1 MAKEIADVDFATGA
15 LDLDGLEKQLQSAL
29 PSIEAEAMVNAS
41 VADGALIAAGSGATA
56 PPPVVVNITFGD
68 VQMASDMDIEYVA
81 KQVSDIIAAEVVTV
95 GGAF

>member
-1 MAKEIADVDFATGA
+1 MLSKPTGESLTLAQEAIDTAVKATEDLAKEIADVDFATGA

-56 PPPVVVNITFGD
+56 PPPVVVTPTRDGLR
-68 VQMASDMDIEYVA
+68 
-81 KQVSDIIAAEVVTV
+81 
-95 GGAF
+95 